1 MVINKHPSGTWP
13 CKTGQEMPH
22 HMESCTFSFITRLL
36 PNKDTYWNSPCK
48 HKACIKICHE
58 NCIFVQN
65 IFLKLFLSYL
75 RDSLRQVEVSLLKI
89 IYKKGK
95 WGLGKMEWFCSHLI
109 VRETE
114 TFQSVSPASLSW
126 CVDSCRCSYSKT
138 MAASRERW
146 RFFFFNLHTFKVLA
160 RESGKCL
167 LECVWLL
174 RKTEKHHEDHF
185 QVFFNTQMIYSHKQG
200 HEEGACLREAEQGTR
215 EQTPS
220 MTPSEGKVWVDPSQG
235 MSGWSHYAN
244 WEAMCFKKLSADI
257 CC

>member
-185 QVFFNTQMIYSHKQG
+185 QVFFNTQITGVTIQMSWVSFTASFM
-200 HEEGACLREAEQGTR
+200 ESWPPNRELWWAR
-215 EQTPS
+215 E
-220 MTPSEGKVWVDPSQG
+220 
-235 MSGWSHYAN
+235 
-244 WEAMCFKKLSADI
+244 DI
-257 CC
+257 CNGWHSAGDAFPSCYMCRDHPLYLKCAVENV